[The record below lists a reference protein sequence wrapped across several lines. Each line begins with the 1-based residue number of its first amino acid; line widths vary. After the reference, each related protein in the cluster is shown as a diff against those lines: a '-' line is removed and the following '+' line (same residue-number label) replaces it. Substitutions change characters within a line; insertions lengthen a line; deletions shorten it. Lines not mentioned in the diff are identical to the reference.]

1 MGTVMARDIDPLGWY
16 VVMTN
21 ARYEPLVNKRLR
33 ADGFRTFWPH
43 FTEQVRTHRGRGLIT
58 KLRSYFPRY
67 LFVSP
72 DPGQSLYRVNN
83 TVGVATVLHGDDGPY
98 VVPDQVVRQVR
109 KKCNADGLLHDE
121 HRPTP
126 GARQLFKAGEEV
138 TIKDGPLAGFLALVN
153 VDLGD
158 QIKVEV
164 EMFRGRVTAELR
176 PDQVR
181 TGGRKRRSVA

>member
-1 MGTVMARDIDPLGWY
+1 MGAAMAREFDPFGWY

-21 ARYEPLVNKRLR
+21 AKYEPLVNNRLK
-33 ADGFRTFWPH
+33 ADGFLTFWPH
-43 FTEQVRTHRGRGLIT
+43 FTEEVRKHRGRGLIT

-72 DPGQSLYRVNN
+72 APHQSLYQVNN

-98 VVPDQVVRQVR
+98 LVPDEVVQTIR
-109 KKCNADGLLHDE
+109 KKCNADGLLYDD

-126 GARQLFKAGEEV
+126 GARQLLKAGEEV
-138 TIKDGPLAGFLALVN
+138 TIKEGPLAGFLALVT
-153 VDLGD
+153 VDQGD

-164 EMFRGRVTAELR
+164 EMFRGRVAAELR
-176 PDQVR
+176 PDQVKI
-181 TGGRKRRSVA
+181 GSRKRRSVA